1 LPKKRKSRGRNKGSK
16 GQSSRVQCDACGAWV
31 PRDKAIKVTKPVSI
45 LEPQLAR
52 ELQKQGAFIYRRVVT
67 KNYCISCAIYQ
78 RVVKVRSK
86 NERKTAGAL
95 R

>member
-1 LPKKRKSRGRNKGSK
+1 MPKKRKSRGRNKGSK

-45 LEPQLAR
+45 VDPQLAR
-52 ELQKQGAFIYRRVVT
+52 ELTKQGAFIYRRIVT

-86 NERKTAGAL
+86 GERKTATDL

>member
-1 LPKKRKSRGRNKGSK
+1 MPKKRKSRGRSKGSK
-16 GQSSRVQCDACGAWV
+16 GQSSRVQCDSCGAWV

-45 LEPQLAR
+45 LDPQLTR

-67 KNYCISCAIYQ
+67 KSYCISCAIYQ
-78 RVVKVRSK
+78 RVVKVRAK
-86 NERKTAGAL
+86 GERKTAGAL